1 MTRRQM
7 REILMQL
14 IFQMEAQKNLTADD
28 IENYI
33 TEKIADQPNKKYAKD
48 LTEKLCE
55 NLDLIDAA
63 INRNALKWTILADGL
78 IAVVGSAATGLALPA
93 VLVAGRAAV
102 PRAELAG
109 AGVVGVYALEEA
121 GGSGGAWD
129 RGGPRAAAGR
139 VEDMRHH
146 KIELRL

>member
-33 TEKIADQPNKKYAKD
+33 TEKISDQPNKKYAKD

-63 INRNALKWTILADGL
+63 INRNALKWTTARMNKIDLAIARLAATEIFYKKETPDAVAANEAVELAKKFGTEKSGKFINGLLGGL
-78 IAVVGSAATGLALPA
+78 IKEKNYVQ
-93 VLVAGRAAV
+93 
-102 PRAELAG
+102 
-109 AGVVGVYALEEA
+109 
-121 GGSGGAWD
+121 
-129 RGGPRAAAGR
+129 
-139 VEDMRHH
+139 
-146 KIELRL
+146 